1 MSAISPD
8 LLKTINELQS
18 FECFDGSALGGGTN
32 LAIRYQHRISTDID
46 IFFPYTIGKSGYVII
61 INEVQHYYGARAFGF
76 QFPCAIDDQ
85 YIFLRFFI
93 ICDGETIKIEVLQN
107 MKMINPFE
115 NVDGILFVSELDI
128 ALLKIQS
135 AANRATQKDI
145 YDLDL
150 LTEKFSLLYLFEE
163 LKSKCALYSEAEHRT
178 IFDLDKEI
186 NPLDE
191 PLSLLK
197 FDKEDLIANKL
208 RPHHSENRIDIVE
221 GQKSWLATR
230 SSWRKKVRK
239 LCDELDIPFPN
250 PFSSDVE
257 E

>member
-1 MSAISPD
+1 MSAISPG

-46 IFFPYTIGKSGYVII
+46 VFFPGIIGKAGYEKII
-61 INEVQHYYGARAFGF
+61 YEVQYYYGARAFGI

-93 ICDGETIKIEVLQN
+93 ICDGETIKVEVLQN
-107 MKMINPFE
+107 MKMLNPFE
-115 NVDGILFVSELDI
+115 DVDGIKFVSELDI
-128 ALLKIQS
+128 ALFKMQS

-150 LTEKFSLLYLFEE
+150 LTEKFSLEYLFEQ
-163 LKSKCALYSEAEHRT
+163 LKSKRDLYAEVEHRT

-186 NPLDE
+186 SPLDE

-197 FDKEDLIANKL
+197 FDAGDLKGNKL
-208 RPHHSENRIDIVE
+208 RPHHSQNRVDIVE
-221 GQKSWLATR
+221 GQKNWLATR
-230 SSWRKKVRK
+230 SSWRKKVRV
-239 LCDELDIPFPN
+239 LFDAWNIPFPN
-250 PFSSDVE
+250 PTSSDVE
-257 E
+257 D

>member
-1 MSAISPD
+1 MSAISPG
-8 LLKTINELQS
+8 LLKTIHELQS
-18 FECFDGSALGGGTN
+18 FKCFDGSALGGGTN

-46 IFFPYTIGKSGYVII
+46 IFFPGIIGKAGYEKII
-61 INEVQHYYGARAFGF
+61 DEVQHHYGARAFGV

-85 YIFLRFFI
+85 YIFLRFFV
-93 ICDGETIKIEVLQN
+93 ICDGETIKVEVLQN
-107 MKMINPFE
+107 MKMLNLFE
-115 NVDGILFVSELDI
+115 DVDGIKFVSELDI
-128 ALLKIQS
+128 ALFKMQS

-150 LTEKFSLLYLFEE
+150 LTEKFSLLYLFEQ
-163 LKSKCALYSEAEHRT
+163 LKSKRALCAESEHRT

-186 NPLDE
+186 SPLDE

-197 FDKEDLIANKL
+197 FDEGDLKGNKL
-208 RPHHSENRIDIVE
+208 RPHHSQNRVDIVE
-221 GQKSWLATR
+221 GKKSWLATR
-230 SSWRKKVRK
+230 SSWRKKVRV
-239 LCDELDIPFPN
+239 LFDEWNIPFPN

>member
-1 MSAISPD
+1 MSAISQG
-8 LLKTINELQS
+8 LLKTIHELQS

-46 IFFPYTIGKSGYVII
+46 IFFPYIIGKAGYEKII
-61 INEVQHYYGARAFGF
+61 DEVQHHYGERAFSV

-93 ICDGETIKIEVLQN
+93 ICDGETIKVEVLQN
-107 MKMINPFE
+107 MKMLNPFE
-115 NVDGILFVSELDI
+115 DVDAIKFVSELDI
-128 ALLKIQS
+128 ALFKMQS

-150 LTEKFSLLYLFEE
+150 LTEKFSLQYLFEQ
-163 LKSKCALYSEAEHRT
+163 LKLKRALFSEAEHCT

-186 NPLDE
+186 SPLDE

-197 FDKEDLIANKL
+197 FDEGDLKGNKL
-208 RPHHSENRIDIVE
+208 RPHHSQNRVDIVE

-230 SSWRKKVRK
+230 SSWRKKVRVFF
-239 LCDELDIPFPN
+239 DEWNIPFPN